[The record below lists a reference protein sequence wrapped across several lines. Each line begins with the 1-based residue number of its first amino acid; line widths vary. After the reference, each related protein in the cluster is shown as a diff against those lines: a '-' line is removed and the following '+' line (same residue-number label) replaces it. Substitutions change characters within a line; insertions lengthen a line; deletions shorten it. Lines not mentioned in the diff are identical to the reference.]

1 MYLRRLNAFP
11 SHAEYQVHKRVH
23 KIVIFSDPNPNS

>member
-11 SHAEYQVHKRVH
+11 SHAEYQVHKCVH
-23 KIVIFSDPNPNS
+23 KIVMFLRPKPE